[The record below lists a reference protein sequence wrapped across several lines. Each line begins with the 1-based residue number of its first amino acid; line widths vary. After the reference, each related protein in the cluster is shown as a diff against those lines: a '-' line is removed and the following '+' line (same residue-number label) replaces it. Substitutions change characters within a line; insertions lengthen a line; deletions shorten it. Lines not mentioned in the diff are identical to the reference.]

1 MVAGFGVATSYLIV
15 VGDLM
20 PDAVGEYGGETNR
33 QLWVAI
39 GWMLVCPLACLRTL
53 DALKFTSTA
62 SLAFVAFVALF
73 VLLFAVG
80 TEGLDPCEATGASNG
95 TGAPCRG
102 AANYA
107 STQPSRTLRVFS
119 IFVFAFTCQQ
129 NVFQLC
135 SELKNATL
143 ARVDRVIGQSIGS
156 AWGIYILVAVSGFV
170 TYGDL
175 VEPDILV
182 NYPRSTFVSI
192 VRIAVSLLVIFSY
205 PLQSHPARR
214 CLLTMYTAVRF
225 GKESERPPSTVEFYA
240 VTGVFLVASFV
251 VAMSVSNLGTV
262 LELVGATGSTA
273 VSYILP
279 GAIYWR
285 LHPHPHPLRYVAAVQ
300 FSVGCCIVPIALTF
314 ILS

>member
-1 MVAGFGVATSYLIV
+1 MGVRVAEN
-15 VGDLM
+15 
-20 PDAVGEYGGETNR
+20 AV
-33 QLWVAI
+33 
-39 GWMLVCPLACLRTL
+39 
-53 DALKFTSTA
+53 
-62 SLAFVAFVALF
+62 
-73 VLLFAVG
+73 
-80 TEGLDPCEATGASNG
+80 
-95 TGAPCRG
+95 
-102 AANYA
+102 
-107 STQPSRTLRVFS
+107 PS
-119 IFVFAFTCQQ
+119 
-129 NVFQLC
+129 
-135 SELKNATL
+135 
-143 ARVDRVIGQSIGS
+143 
-156 AWGIYILVAVSGFV
+156 ILVAA
-170 TYGDL
+170 L
-175 VEPDILV
+175 VEGLTSEPPPCAHVHTPAPQPDILV

>member
-175 VEPDILV
+175 VE
-182 NYPRSTFVSI
+182 VSSHTTSCCAGR
-192 VRIAVSLLVIFSY
+192 VVACMPALFNLPSLCRCPLRCQASLLLS
-205 PLQSHPARR
+205 
-214 CLLTMYTAVRF
+214 
-225 GKESERPPSTVEFYA
+225 
-240 VTGVFLVASFV
+240 VAW
-251 VAMSVSNLGTV
+251 A
-262 LELVGATGSTA
+262 
-273 VSYILP
+273 
-279 GAIYWR
+279 
-285 LHPHPHPLRYVAAVQ
+285 
-300 FSVGCCIVPIALTF
+300 
-314 ILS
+314 